1 MSKLIT
7 AVGAVASSTAPRVIR
22 TPGVSGYAARFIAN
36 HLDAPDGSIVS
47 SWNSVAGSVPTT
59 LANVGGTPAVT
70 LGTENGIRHLYSPG
84 DSLNGGRL
92 LNSVHTTQRP
102 MTIAAVFKSSANV
115 VNVAGMTGTTVGRNS
130 SGFYQGTSGSATAT
144 TVNHD
149 GWVFMMVAQ
158 AADAGFSFILRADGT
173 EVADPSGVT
182 AAGTFGGLYFGAS
195 AAGQASYIREL
206 IYWPTQLNLADRDKV
221 HAYMKSRYPELL

>member
-1 MSKLIT
+1 MSKLVT
-7 AVGAVASSTAPRVIR
+7 AVGAVASSTAPRIIR
-22 TPGVSGYAARFIAN
+22 TPGVGGYAARFIAN
-36 HLDAPDGSIVS
+36 HLDAPDGALVA

-59 LANVGGTPAVT
+59 LNNVGGTPAVT

-92 LNSVHTTQRP
+92 LGTHTTQRP
-102 MTIAAVFKSSANV
+102 MTIAAVFKSAANV

-158 AADAGFSFILRADGT
+158 AADAGFSFVLRADGT

-182 AAGTFGGLYFGAS
+182 AAGTFGGIYFGAS

-206 IYWPTQLNLADRDKV
+206 IYWPTQLNLADRNKV
-221 HAYMKSRYPELL
+221 HEYMKSRYPELL